1 MHYQQKMK
9 NQIRNL
15 ELSTTQRQIEELPTT
30 TKDL

>member
-9 NQIRNL
+9 NRIRNL
-15 ELSTTQRQIEELPTT
+15 KLSIAQRQIEELPTT